1 MATVDCR
8 PLTMKLKNIIDMKKA
23 IRIFVF
29 VLLGAVVIGTFVYLY
44 QKSRPEVKEY
54 QIVKPIVQT
63 LSKKTIATGK
73 IEPRN
78 EVEIKPQISGI
89 ISEIYKEAG
98 EVVREGDVIAL
109 IKVIPEMGTLNSA
122 ESRVNIAK
130 IDFEQAKID
139 YDRADKLF
147 EKKVL
152 SAEEFEKERVAYNKA
167 KEEYQNAVDN
177 LEIIRDG
184 IAKSS
189 GGYSNTQIRA
199 TISGL
204 ILDVPVKI
212 GNSVIQSNNF
222 NDGTTI
228 CTIAD
233 MGDMI
238 FKGSIDESEVGRIRE
253 GLPIVLTIGAL
264 QDMKFD
270 AVLEYVSP
278 KGVEESGAVMFEIKA
293 AAKIPDSV
301 MVRAGYSAN
310 AEIILM
316 QRNNVLAIPEGVVEM
331 VGDSAFVYQL
341 DTTVTNEQKFNRVP
355 VTIGMSDGLNI
366 ELIDGVEPN
375 ARLRGNLK

>member
-1 MATVDCR
+1 
-8 PLTMKLKNIIDMKKA
+8 
-23 IRIFVF
+23 
-29 VLLGAVVIGTFVYLY
+29 
-44 QKSRPEVKEY
+44 
-54 QIVKPIVQT
+54 
-63 LSKKTIATGK
+63 
-73 IEPRN
+73 
-78 EVEIKPQISGI
+78 
-89 ISEIYKEAG
+89 
-98 EVVREGDVIAL
+98 
-109 IKVIPEMGTLNSA
+109 
-122 ESRVNIAK
+122 VNIAK

-139 YDRADKLF
+139 YDRANKLF

-152 SAEEFEKERVAYNKA
+152 SAEEFEKERVAYNKM

-278 KGVEESGAVMFEIKA
+278 KGVEENGAVMFEIKA

-341 DTTVTNEQKFNRVP
+341 DTTITNEQKFNRVP

>member
-1 MATVDCR
+1 
-8 PLTMKLKNIIDMKKA
+8 MKKV

-29 VLLGAVVIGTFVYLY
+29 VLLGLVVIGTFVYLY
-44 QKSRPEVKEY
+44 KKSRPEVKEY
-54 QIVKPIVQT
+54 QIVIPVVQT

-152 SAEEFEKERVAYNKA
+152 SAEEFEKERVAYNKM

-355 VTIGMSDGLNI
+355 VTLGVSDGLNI
-366 ELIDGVEPN
+366 ELVDGVEPD
-375 ARLRGNLK
+375 AKLRGNLK

>member
-1 MATVDCR
+1 
-8 PLTMKLKNIIDMKKA
+8 MKKVF
-23 IRIFVF
+23 RIFLF
-29 VLLGAVVIGTFVYLY
+29 VLLGLIVIGTFVYLY

-54 QIVKPIVQT
+54 QIITPTVQS
-63 LSKKTIATGK
+63 LSKKTVANGK

-98 EVVREGDVIAL
+98 EMVREGDVIAL

-152 SAEEFEKERVAYNKA
+152 SAEEFEKERVTYNKA

-184 IAKSS
+184 IARSS

-199 TISGL
+199 TITGL
-204 ILDVPVKI
+204 ILDIPVKV

-238 FKGSIDESEVGRIRE
+238 FKGKIDESEVGRIRE

-264 QDMKFD
+264 QDVKFD

-293 AAKIPDSV
+293 AAQIPDSV

-316 QRNNVLAIPEGVVEM
+316 QRNNVLAIPEGVVELSD
-331 VGDSAFVYQL
+331 DSAFVYQL
-341 DTTVTNEQKFNRVP
+341 DTTQAKGQHFIRIPIEV
-355 VTIGMSDGLNI
+355 GMSDGLNI
-366 ELIDGVEPN
+366 EVVSGLEPN
-375 ARLRGNLK
+375 SQLRGNLK